1 MIVPMYYLC
10 VEGLK
15 KGIRRNPNASC
26 HPKEHLKS
34 HIIRAEGVQDKERSW
49 SSSGCAMRQ
58 ESEKEVKGMKCP
70 QSFNPEDCASF
81 TSYIN
86 RGFRKY

>member
-15 KGIRRNPNASC
+15 TGIRRNPNASC

-34 HIIRAEGVQDKERSW
+34 HIIRAEGVRDKECSW
-49 SSSGCAMRQ
+49 SSSGCAAGVGEGGRGD
-58 ESEKEVKGMKCP
+58 EVSTKFEPGRLSELH
-70 QSFNPEDCASF
+70 QLH
-81 TSYIN
+81 
-86 RGFRKY
+86 